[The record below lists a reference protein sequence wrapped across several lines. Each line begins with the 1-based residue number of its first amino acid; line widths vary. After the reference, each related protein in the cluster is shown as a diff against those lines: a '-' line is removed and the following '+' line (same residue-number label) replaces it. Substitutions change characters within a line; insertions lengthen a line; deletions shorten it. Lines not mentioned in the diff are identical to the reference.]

1 MDEDS
6 VFVVFSI
13 VNECDD
19 ILINCPNGLF
29 GAKVN
34 NVLMLL
40 GNCYLLNYNALK
52 QFRQMLI
59 LAHLLHLYL
68 DQHLFMYSLITP
80 SFLKIIICILLLL

>member
-40 GNCYLLNYNALK
+40 GNCYLLNLQCTKTISTDVN
-52 QFRQMLI
+52 FGTSSP
-59 LAHLLHLYL
+59 
-68 DQHLFMYSLITP
+68 SL
-80 SFLKIIICILLLL
+80 S